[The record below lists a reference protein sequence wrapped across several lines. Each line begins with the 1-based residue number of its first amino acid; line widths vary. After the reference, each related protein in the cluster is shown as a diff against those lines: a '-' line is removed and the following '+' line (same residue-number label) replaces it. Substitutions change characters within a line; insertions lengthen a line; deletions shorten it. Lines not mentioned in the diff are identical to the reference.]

1 MTSAASAGLEMSL
14 PSSNL
19 FLRRSAVCPIPNPL
33 STSSLIAVGSCCGV
47 SGAALCTTLG
57 SGIASA
63 LGPRLLA
70 RASKSPCACAIVC
83 ANGEGCLAKP
93 TKSVGVSISSLMAA
107 LSFAWAVFTSA
118 DSRCCANRS
127 WFATAL
133 SPFAL
138 LASASLV
145 GKPSSP
151 NKPSCLPFGSL
162 TTGGAGC
169 AGGNSPEAGPTS
181 KPGSCICCCPAP
193 NASISAL

>member
-1 MTSAASAGLEMSL
+1 M
-14 PSSNL
+14 PS
-19 FLRRSAVCPIPNPL
+19 PL
-33 STSSLIAVGSCCGV
+33 STSSLIVVGSCCGV
-47 SGAALCTTLG
+47 SGATFCTTFG

-70 RASKSPCACAIVC
+70 KASKSPCACAIVC
-83 ANGEGCLAKP
+83 DNGDGCLANP
-93 TKSVGVSISSLMAA
+93 TKSVGVFINSPIAV
-107 LSFAWAVFTSA
+107 LSFAWAAFTSA

-162 TTGGAGC
+162 STGGAGC
-169 AGGNSPEAGPTS
+169 AGGSNPEAGPIS
-181 KPGSCICCCPAP
+181 KPGNCICC
-193 NASISAL
+193 